1 MNEKVIVE
9 TRDPVKIYGNGV
21 EVRALDG
28 VNLVVRE
35 GESWP

>member
-1 MNEKVIVE
+1 MKENLIVE
-9 TRDPVKIYGNGV
+9 TRDLTKIYGDGA

-35 GESWP
+35 GAP